1 MSEIDEEDD
10 NSFPSFNGMN
20 RPAMVYGVP
29 MVLGIF
35 TVLFILASFFGG
47 LLIGL
52 GIYISAILPTL
63 GFAFLLF
70 IKIICEDDPNA
81 FAFVKWRL
89 KAILLKIIQGN
100 PIIFVTSNNE
110 KRKVLNA
117 NRQFKKW

>member
-1 MSEIDEEDD
+1 MNEDD
-10 NSFPSFNGMN
+10 DDSFPSFNGMN

-35 TVLFILASFFGG
+35 TVLFIIVSFFGG
-47 LLIGL
+47 LLL
-52 GIYISAILPTL
+52 KVGIYISAVLPSL

-70 IKIICEDDPNA
+70 IRIICEDDPNA
-81 FAFVKWRL
+81 FAFVRWRL

-110 KRKVLNA
+110 NRKVLNA
-117 NRQFKKW
+117 NRQFKKR